1 MRYYEIKEKELLVA
15 ASCSGIRLPTKAN
28 VYELS
33 EVAHFK
39 SKLPLVI
46 KPDWELD
53 CIRGKQDNFL
63 VGNLEELT
71 VMAETMIEESGG
83 AFL

>member
-1 MRYYEIKEKELLVA
+1 M
-15 ASCSGIRLPTKAN
+15 
-28 VYELS
+28 
-33 EVAHFK
+33 
-39 SKLPLVI
+39 I

-53 CIRGKQDNFL
+53 CIRGKQENFL

-83 AFL
+83 AFLEEFIPGR